1 MKTKKTEEKWW
12 NSENLR
18 TLVENSGMTQESIA
32 EAIGIPAVSFRVY
45 LTEKAQ
51 PPIDRLFALADLFAV
66 PLDYISGRCTKE
78 ECDAIEES
86 FADNFRFLR
95 RKDYENCT
103 LKRAE
108 QWKKPD
114 NYESPYPYNLLDDIF
129 GETFDHVLSEDE
141 ANGLNYCLRTLNEKE
156 QTVIGLRYEKEMTLR
171 QAGKELNV
179 TLERIRQIQAKALR
193 KLKSPV
199 RLNYILYGE
208 QGNLRKKDLDDREY
222 QLNSRERQLIE
233 IENRLG
239 LKRVEPD
246 EANIEQIGYDEAR
259 KSKTGRNG
267 LTYSDAFL
275 DLELS
280 VRSFNCLARSGFLTV
295 ADVIK
300 AIRDGSIIK
309 VRNLGHKSLEE
320 IINRVMAVTGM
331 SYEELMKGATNETVC
346 NY

>member
-1 MKTKKTEEKWW
+1 MRAKKTEEKWW

-18 TLVENSGMTQESIA
+18 TLVENSGMTQKSIA
-32 EAIGIPAVSFRVY
+32 EASGIPMASFRLY
-45 LTEKAQ
+45 LTEEAQ

-86 FADNFRFLR
+86 FADNFRLLR
-95 RKDYENCT
+95 RQDYENCT
-103 LKRAE
+103 LKHVE
-108 QWKKPD
+108 QWKKPN

-129 GETFDHVLSEDE
+129 GKTFDHVLSEDE
-141 ANGLNYCLRTLNEKE
+141 TNGLNYCLRTLLSERE
-156 QTVIGLRYEKEMTLR
+156 QTVIGLRYEKEMTL
-171 QAGKELNV
+171 QQTGKELNV
-179 TLERIRQIQAKALR
+179 TQERIRQIQANALR
-193 KLKSPV
+193 KLKNPI

-208 QGNLRKKDLDDREY
+208 QGNLRKKELDVREY

-239 LKRVEPD
+239 FKCVEAD
-246 EANIEQIGYDEAR
+246 KANIEQIGYDEAR

-267 LTYSDAFL
+267 LTYSNAFL

-309 VRNLGHKSLEE
+309 VRNLGRKSLDE
-320 IINRVMAVTGM
+320 IISSIMVATGM
-331 SYEELMKGATNETVC
+331 SYEELMEGATNE
-346 NY
+346 

>member
-1 MKTKKTEEKWW
+1 MRTKKTEEKWW

-18 TLVENSGMTQESIA
+18 ALVENSGMTQKSIA
-32 EAIGIPAVSFRVY
+32 EASGIPMASFRLY
-45 LTEKAQ
+45 LTEEAQ
-51 PPIDRLFALADLFAV
+51 PPMDRLFALADLFAV

-95 RKDYENCT
+95 RQDYENCT
-103 LKRAE
+103 LRRVE

-129 GETFDHVLSEDE
+129 GKTFDHVLSEDE
-141 ANGLNYCLRTLNEKE
+141 ANGLNYCLRTLSERE
-156 QTVIGLRYEKEMTLR
+156 QTIIGLRYEKEMTL
-171 QAGKELNV
+171 QQTGKELNV
-179 TLERIRQIQAKALR
+179 TQERIRQIQAKALR
-193 KLKSPV
+193 KLKNPI

-208 QGNLRKKDLDDREY
+208 QGNLRKKELDVREC
-222 QLNSRERQLIE
+222 QLNSREQQLIE
-233 IENRLG
+233 IENKLG

-246 EANIEQIGYDEAR
+246 KADVKQIGYDETR

-280 VRSFNCLARSGFLTV
+280 ARSFNCLARSGFLTV

-309 VRNLGHKSLEE
+309 VRNLGRKSLEE
-320 IINRVMAVTGM
+320 IINRVIAATGM
-331 SYEELMKGATNETVC
+331 SYEELMEGEQNAET
-346 NY
+346 

>member
-1 MKTKKTEEKWW
+1 MRTKKTEEKWW

-18 TLVENSGMTQESIA
+18 TLVENSGMTQATIA
-32 EAIGIPAVSFRVY
+32 EASGIPTASFRVY
-45 LTEKAQ
+45 LTEEAQ
-51 PPIDRLFALADLFAV
+51 PPIERLMALADLFAV

-103 LKRAE
+103 LKHVE

-129 GETFDHVLSEDE
+129 GKTFDHVLSEDE
-141 ANGLNYCLRTLNEKE
+141 ANGLNYCLRTLNERE
-156 QTVIGLRYEKEMTLR
+156 QTVIGFRYEKEMTL
-171 QAGKELNV
+171 QQTGKELNV
-179 TLERIRQIQAKALR
+179 TQERIRQIQAKALR

-199 RLNYILYGE
+199 RLNYILYGK
-208 QGNLRKKDLDDREY
+208 QGNLRKRELDAREH
-222 QLNSRERQLIE
+222 QLNSRERQLVE

-239 LKRVEPD
+239 FKRTEPD
-246 EANIEQIGYDEAR
+246 KADEKQIGYDEAR
-259 KSKTGRNG
+259 KSNTSRNG
-267 LTYSDAFL
+267 LTYSEAFL
-275 DLELS
+275 DMELS
-280 VRSFNCLARSGFLTV
+280 VRSFNCLARAGFFTV

-309 VRNLGHKSLEE
+309 VRNLGRKSLDE

-331 SYEELMKGATNETVC
+331 SYEELMKGATNV
-346 NY
+346 